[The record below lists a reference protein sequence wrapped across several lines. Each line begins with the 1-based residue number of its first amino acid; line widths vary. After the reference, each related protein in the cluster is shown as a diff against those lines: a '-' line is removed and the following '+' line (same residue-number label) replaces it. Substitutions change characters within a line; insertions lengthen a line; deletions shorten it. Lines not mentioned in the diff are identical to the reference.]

1 MVGWFKK
8 RSKKNIVDEYISSF
22 PKYCNQDHPILIANR
37 SPNSRVPCI
46 DITPFIVDRL
56 LEGDQDSVFDLMRRV
71 ISAGPGLGLSP
82 EWINEPIKQILG
94 APFER
99 HVELEDSQR
108 AFANLRA
115 VLIVHSKEGHSN
127 RGFAA
132 CTLTGEFSQQLA
144 ETMAGFGVRPK
155 RSLPELSLIGNALID
170 QMVEDLGPWPTM
182 PYIPNEFLLPEHTDT
197 ETARKFRQLR
207 PMTRLHLLQIGRTG
221 AKPLYEDAH
230 YHIRSYGFDTLNAAN
245 ELKAFDLVSPATGP
259 NVISLLLDRGDLLNL
274 GKIQGIKGR
283 SKMNKQDL
291 SEAIH
296 AGAPEVA
303 REMGRKANMV
313 EIAPAHRQELEELQ
327 ARADASVG
335 VFRALMFA

>member
-1 MVGWFKK
+1 MGWLKK

-22 PKYCNQDHPILIANR
+22 PNYCNPDYPILIANR

-46 DITPFIVDRL
+46 DITPFVVDRL
-56 LEGDQDSVFDLMRRV
+56 LTGDQDSVFDLMRRV
-71 ISAGPGLGLSP
+71 ISAGPGLGLSA

-99 HVELEDSQR
+99 YVEFEDSQR

-115 VLIVHSKEGHSN
+115 VLILHSKEGHSK

-132 CTLTGEFSQQLA
+132 LTLTGEFPQQLA
-144 ETMAGFGVRPK
+144 ETMVGFGVRPK
-155 RSLPELSLIGNALID
+155 RSLPELSLVGNALID
-170 QMVEDLGPWPTM
+170 QMVEDLGPWAAKPA
-182 PYIPNEFLLPEHTDT
+182 IPDEFLLPEHMDT
-197 ETARKFRQLR
+197 ETARKFRELR
-207 PMTRLHLLQIGRTG
+207 PMTRLHLLHIARIG

-230 YHIRSYGFDTLNAAN
+230 YQIRSYGFDTLNAAN
-245 ELKAFDLVSPATGP
+245 ELQAFDLVSPATGP
-259 NVISLLLDRGDLLNL
+259 NVISLLLDKGDLLNL
-274 GKIQGIKGR
+274 GKNHGIKGR
-283 SKMNKQDL
+283 SKMNKQAL

-296 AGAPEVA
+296 ARVPEVA

-313 EIAPAHRQELEELQ
+313 EIAPAHRQTLDELQ

-335 VFRALMFA
+335 VFRALVFA